1 MRSVKVRYRLG
12 LGWVEGG
19 KLGIK
24 LLRAEKVTG
33 IWIEKKQ
40 LLEEQKA
47 RENGQR
53 WSPEEKNSPSEEIF
67 SG

>member
-12 LGWVEGG
+12 AGWVEGG
-19 KLGIK
+19 KVGIK
-24 LLRAEKVTG
+24 LLRAEKVTEV
-33 IWIEKKQ
+33 WIEKKK
-40 LLEEQKA
+40 LLEGQKA
-47 RENGQR
+47 REDGQR